1 VQEIES
7 RAIAAQ
13 QQISIVKTQIATKQ
27 RDIRLLQL
35 TSSEL
40 GSLSKDTNVYEGVG
54 KMYVRKR
61 MINLCRLVEAHIFGY
76 VRFVHTPIDAVNSR
90 LSSEDQTLKKD
101 ISDLEKRLHYLETTH
116 EKSREHIEQIFRGT
130 GA

>member
-1 VQEIES
+1 M
-7 RAIAAQ
+7 
-13 QQISIVKTQIATKQ
+13 
-27 RDIRLLQL
+27 IR
-35 TSSEL
+35 
-40 GSLSKDTNVYEGVG
+40 
-54 KMYVRKR
+54 R
-61 MINLCRLVEAHIFGY
+61 IEAHMDH
-76 VRFVHTPIDAVNSR
+76 VRFVHTPIDAVNTR

>member
-1 VQEIES
+1 MSIPPEALQKLVQEIES
-7 RAIAAQ
+7 RAIVAQ

-54 KMYVRKR
+54 K
-61 MINLCRLVEAHIFGY
+61 I
-76 VRFVHTPIDAVNSR
+76 R

-116 EKSREHIEQIFRGT
+116 EKSKEHIEQIFRG
-130 GA
+130 AAA

>member
-1 VQEIES
+1 M
-7 RAIAAQ
+7 AQ
-13 QQISIVKTQIATKQ
+13 QQINIVKTQISTKQ
-27 RDIRLLQL
+27 RDVRLLQL

-40 GSLSKDTNVYEGVG
+40 SGLPKETNVYEGVG
-54 KMYVRKR
+54 KMYGSSLLSLLSPLLFFYL
-61 MINLCRLVEAHIFGY
+61 IDHPDLIDCG
-76 VRFVHTPIDAVNSR
+76 RFVHTPINAVNSR

-116 EKSREHIEQIFRGT
+116 EKSKENIEQILKGT

>member
-1 VQEIES
+1 MSIPPEALQKLVQEIES
-7 RAIAAQ
+7 RAIVAQ

-54 KMYVRKR
+54 KM
-61 MINLCRLVEAHIFGY
+61 
-76 VRFVHTPIDAVNSR
+76 FVQTPIDAVNSR

-116 EKSREHIEQIFRGT
+116 EKSKEHIEQIFRG
-130 GA
+130 AAA

>member
-54 KMYVRKR
+54 KMYVLEDPFQLAKLKLTFR
-61 MINLCRLVEAHIFGY
+61 LCQVRAHSN
-76 VRFVHTPIDAVNSR
+76 RCR
-90 LSSEDQTLKKD
+90 Q
-101 ISDLEKRLHYLETTH
+101 
-116 EKSREHIEQIFRGT
+116 
-130 GA
+130 

>member
-1 VQEIES
+1 MKVLGKCMSENIWYT
-7 RAIAAQ
+7 
-13 QQISIVKTQIATKQ
+13 SIVEMK
-27 RDIRLLQL
+27 L
-35 TSSEL
+35 T
-40 GSLSKDTNVYEGVG
+40 
-54 KMYVRKR
+54 
-61 MINLCRLVEAHIFGY
+61 FGC
-76 VRFVHTPIDAVNSR
+76 VRFVHTPIDAINIR

>member
-1 VQEIES
+1 MSIPPAALQKLVQEIES
-7 RAIAAQ
+7 QAIAAQ

-54 KMYVRKR
+54 KM
-61 MINLCRLVEAHIFGY
+61 
-76 VRFVHTPIDAVNSR
+76 FVHTPIDAVNAR

-101 ISDLEKRLHYLETTH
+101 IGDLEKRLHYLETTH